1 MMKRGSQMMLGNER
15 GMVLV
20 VTLMM
25 VVILVLLGSVAV
37 QNSTT
42 DLKIAGN
49 QKTGLQAFYAAE
61 AGIAEAMER
70 LRGAATADS
79 YAGDPAAASSPL
91 WSSYILASNSW
102 QLSDDA
108 DYSASY
114 QNYIPTAASHTNT
127 AITANSLQSAIPYL
141 VKIRHKTEYDAELAG
156 HRPVY
161 SPHYYDNDGN
171 TGLHSNAASPG
182 NIIYWGYGNPA
193 TPAAALQFTSSA
205 ATGHSPVEIITGY
218 GKNGTSLKR
227 IRAEVVH
234 NPGPVV
240 AAAIYAK
247 GDITGNGSAMVV
259 SGTDNCGAVVAKPP
273 TYTKAPSVTNPN
285 GSPSLIP
292 DPPGPQQGTLDID
305 IAGYVNELKGSANV
319 LITSDTNGATY
330 GSSANYVTVY
340 SNTGNPYNVQGLKLQ
355 NVIGYGVLLVDGD
368 LELGGGFVWYGLVLC
383 TGVMTFNGGGAGVNI
398 RGAVL
403 ANQTVA
409 INGGLDIQYDS
420 CMVDNAL
427 KNQSLRIISWK
438 EYY

>member
-1 MMKRGSQMMLGNER
+1 MMLGNER

-37 QNSTT
+37 QVSTT

-49 QKTGLQAFYAAE
+49 QKTGTQAFYEAE

-70 LRGAATADS
+70 LRGVATAGS
-79 YAGDPAAASSPL
+79 YAGDPAATSSPL
-91 WSSYILASNSW
+91 WSSYILASSSW

-114 QNYIPTAASHTNT
+114 QNYIPTTASHTNT
-127 AITANSLQSAIPYL
+127 VVTVNSLQSAIPYL
-141 VKIRHKTEYDAELAG
+141 AKIKHKTEYDAEQAG
-156 HRPVY
+156 HNPLS

-171 TGLHSNAASPG
+171 TGTHSTAASPG
-182 NIIYWGYGNPA
+182 NVIYWGYGNPA
-193 TPAAALQFTSSA
+193 TPATALQFTSA
-205 ATGHSPVEIITGY
+205 ALTGHKPVEIITGY
-218 GKNGTSLKR
+218 GKRGTSLKR

-247 GDITGNGSAMVV
+247 EDITGNGSSMVV
-259 SGTDNCGAVVAKPP
+259 NGADNCGGAAAKPP
-273 TYTKAPSVTNPN
+273 TYTKSPAVTNTS
-285 GSPSLIP
+285 GHPSLIP
-292 DPPGPQQGTLDID
+292 NPPGPQQGTLDID

-319 LITSDTNGATY
+319 LVTSDKNGATY
-330 GSSANYVTVY
+330 GSSVNYVTVY
-340 SNTGNPYNVQGLKLQ
+340 SNTSNPYNVGGLKLQ
-355 NVIGYGVLLVDGD
+355 NVTGYGVLLVEGD
-368 LELGGGFVWYGLVLC
+368 LTLGGGFAWYGLVLC
-383 TGVMTFNGGGAGVNI
+383 TGTMTFNGGGAGVNI

-403 ANQTVA
+403 ANQTA
-409 INGGLDIQYDS
+409 TINGGLDIQYDS

-427 KNQSLRIISWK
+427 QNQSLRIISWK